1 MKHLG
6 FKKVFAGA
14 MILTVAPQNSSRRNV
29 ESREHMT
36 SLKFINKFHP
46 HTGIEV
52 FIALLFKDFFVV
64 FFFKNIFSWISVFPA
79 SLLLCFL
86 SFCFSASLLKPK
98 RSLRYINYIVTDK
111 IIVIVI
117 LI

>member
-52 FIALLFKDFFVV
+52 FIALLFKDMFVV
-64 FFFKNIFSWISVFPA
+64 FSVFFCCFLGFLFPCFFA
-79 SLLLCFL
+79 SLLSVFLLLCFP
-86 SFCFSASLLKPK
+86 AQA
-98 RSLRYINYIVTDK
+98 
-111 IIVIVI
+111 
-117 LI
+117 